1 MGVDIN
7 DEFEL
12 CRYNWIK
19 EICEFPWNIA
29 ISLTSFPYANRQT
42 LLLELFRPYEWYTIQ
57 GKDEGEKF
65 LNELFIVMQSRVFP
79 LSMCVML
86 TYLAISI
93 FQSIL
98 NKARTVSFLI
108 VEYFFKTIFVFQ
120 SKVDLLN
127 RKAKIDEW
135 RKDVVFYRTISALKS
150 FSFSFSFTFC
160 VT

>member
-1 MGVDIN
+1 
-7 DEFEL
+7 
-12 CRYNWIK
+12 
-19 EICEFPWNIA
+19 
-29 ISLTSFPYANRQT
+29 
-42 LLLELFRPYEWYTIQ
+42 
-57 GKDEGEKF
+57 
-65 LNELFIVMQSRVFP
+65 
-79 LSMCVML
+79 ML

-150 FSFSFSFTFC
+150 FSFSFFRSPF
-160 VT
+160 VLRNQVHG